1 MDYSHTK
8 PTDLRC
14 PSCNQPFTVAVWL
27 IVDEPA
33 QPRLIQELINGQL
46 NRFSCPHCHQPVEA
60 DEPLLV
66 YRPNKQ
72 PPLLF
77 SPATKTAIAEDQS
90 HDLQQLVKRL
100 LDALDS
106 SDDDW
111 VMEGLKRVPRNRLP
125 GMLHEDHL

>member
-1 MDYSHTK
+1 MDYSYAK
-8 PTDLRC
+8 PTDLHC

-33 QPRLIQELINGQL
+33 RPNLIQDLVNRQL
-46 NRFSCPHCHQPVEA
+46 NHFSCPHCHQPVEA
-60 DEPLLV
+60 DESLLI

-77 SPATKTAIAEDQS
+77 SPATKTAIAEDQA
-90 HDLQQLVKRL
+90 HELQQLVKRL

-106 SDDDW
+106 RDDDW

-125 GMLHEDHL
+125 GMLHEEHL